1 MLVDILKTSRS
12 ILLQKLP
19 SFVYGAPELYGPPVF
34 IYHRI
39 DPASFERDLK
49 YLTDNG
55 YLFLNDVCLQAIIQ
69 GDYPF
74 TGREVAL
81 TFDDGYD
88 DLLQVATPLL
98 RSYGAVATAFIVP
111 GLIGYP
117 GYLNW
122 EDLYRLSLSGV
133 ISIGAHSYRHAKIFV
148 SDILEQFYVP
158 DDAVEEIIVRC
169 NGCDT
174 LLSVDGRYGR
184 PLYRTS
190 SRLGDRPRYLE
201 DEQLTALC
209 VERTAEITSLPGS
222 EAWMRELYSLCRL
235 YKNRYGGGRLETS
248 QEQESAVHEELAY
261 AKEVLET
268 KLKHRIISLRLPWNE
283 GGELVRRLCRPAGY
297 DLCFAG
303 YIDGNKSNAPGT
315 DPYAICRLS
324 GDFVRTLPGRE
335 RVGLASVLA
344 GKIGRRLKS

>member
-1 MLVDILKTSRS
+1 MLVDILRMGHS

-19 SFVYGAPELYGPPVF
+19 PFVYGASELYGPPVF
-34 IYHRI
+34 IYHRV

-49 YLTDNG
+49 YLTSNG
-55 YLFLNDVCLQAIIQ
+55 YLFLNDVCLQAAIQ

-88 DLLQVATPLL
+88 DLLQIVAPLL
-98 RSYGAVATAFIVP
+98 RFYGAVATVFIAP
-111 GLIGYP
+111 GFIGSP

-122 EDLYRLSLSGV
+122 DDLYRLSLSGV
-133 ISIGAHSYRHAKIFV
+133 VSIGAHSYRHAKIFV

-158 DDAVEEIIVRC
+158 DDAVEETIVLC

-184 PLYRTS
+184 PLYRAS

-209 VERTAEITSLPGS
+209 VKRAAEITSQPGG
-222 EAWMRELYSLCRL
+222 EAWMRDLYSLCRL
-235 YKNRYGGGRLETS
+235 CKNRYGGGRLETL
-248 QEQESAVHEELAY
+248 QEQESAVYEELVY
-261 AKEVLET
+261 AKEVLEV
-268 KLKHRIISLRLPWNE
+268 KLKHRISSLCLPWNE
-283 GGELVRRLCRPAGY
+283 GGELVRRLCRSAGY
-297 DLCFAG
+297 DACFAG

-315 DPYAICRLS
+315 DPYAVCRLS
-324 GDFVRTLPGRE
+324 GDFIRTLPGRE
-335 RVGLASVLA
+335 RAGLASILA
-344 GKIGRRLKS
+344 GKMGRRLKS